1 MLRRELSFLQATA
14 INMIDMVGI
23 GPFVTTALVAAT
35 MGSAPLALLAWC
47 VGMSLALVD
56 ASVWSEL
63 GAKMPQAGGSYAFL
77 RETSGRET
85 WGRLMAFLFVW
96 QTSFQA
102 PLVVTSGALGFAKYI
117 AFLTGPLNPF
127 TAKLIGVLLIVLLVA
142 LLYRRVGDVGRI
154 SLILWTCVIAALL
167 WIIGTGI
174 AFGSI
179 DQIMSGD
186 VVQGA
191 IGNDAIW
198 AALGIA
204 TIPTIYSYLG
214 YYNVCH
220 LGAEVRDPERVIPRS
235 MFISIIGI
243 GVLYL
248 AMQAAIYAILPV
260 AEVAA
265 SPFVVS
271 TLINTVHG
279 PVAAQ
284 FATGLVL
291 IVAIASLFSV
301 ILGYTR
307 IPYAAAKDGLFFS
320 VFGREHPTKNFP
332 HISLLVLGGVAILF
346 TLTLELGD
354 AIKSIITMRVF
365 TQFVAQAVGLMLLR
379 KRVGA
384 KAMPWRM
391 WLYPVPVLLTIVGWV
406 WIFSSAKPLQQQL
419 GFAAPIIGVAV
430 YLILAKKQ
438 HTWPFAQHSSKD

>member
-1 MLRRELSFLQATA
+1 MLKRELSFLQATA

-35 MGSAPLALLAWC
+35 MGSAPMALLAWC

-63 GAKMPQAGGSYAFL
+63 GAKMPEAGGSYAFL
-77 RETSGRET
+77 RETYGKDS

-117 AFLTGPLNPF
+117 TFLTGPLDPL
-127 TAKLIGVLLIVLLVA
+127 TGKLIGVALIVLLVA
-142 LLYRRVGDVGRI
+142 LLYRRIGDVGRI
-154 SLILWTCVIAALL
+154 SVVLWACVIAALL
-167 WIIGTGI
+167 WIIGTGMI
-174 AFGSI
+174 YGSFG
-179 DQIMSGD
+179 QIMSGD
-186 VVQGA
+186 LVEGA
-191 IGNDAIW
+191 LGNNAIW

-235 MFISIIGI
+235 MFVSILGI

-248 AMQAAIYAILPV
+248 AMQTAIYAVLPV
-260 AEVAA
+260 ADVAA

-271 TLINTVHG
+271 TLINTVQG

-284 FATGLVL
+284 IVTALVL
-291 IVAIASLFSV
+291 IVAVASLFSV

-307 IPYAAAKDGLFFS
+307 IPYAAAKDGLFFR

-332 HISLLVLGGVAILF
+332 HISLLVLGGVAVIF
-346 TLTLELGD
+346 TMTLELGD

-365 TQFVAQAVGLMLLR
+365 TQFVAQAVGLIVLR
-379 KRVGA
+379 KRLGA
-384 KAMPWRM
+384 GAMPWKM
-391 WLYPVPVLLTIVGWV
+391 WLYPVPVLLTIVGWI

-419 GFAAPIIGVAV
+419 GLAAPVVGIVV
-430 YLILAKKQ
+430 YLALARRNR
-438 HTWPFAQHSSKD
+438 TWPFKLPSMG